1 MRSSTVPRSPYQ
13 YLSSPQPAFKV
24 EDTIQPTFTT
34 ELHFSS
40 PTSLQPS
47 AALEGSKGDSEF
59 QPKIRADL
67 LFRDGIRAGD
77 THNSCMGVYD
87 KGSKTLDAPNTLPVG
102 LEETMLDGYFMET
115 SQPRQ
120 TTNDTYLFTMDE
132 LQADSP
138 YVDVSL
144 DLPPLRDHKQNFSES
159 PLNGYDMNC
168 LAGSFRNQS
177 THQNPTPHGYE
188 TSARQNGSEENGGC
202 SEKSTACKRMS
213 VEVEPERLPPKRLK
227 TDQSSKS
234 PSTGTADNRVGD
246 SSIHFSAINTV
257 PINSA
262 TLSPDEGHQRAN
274 STSQVAQRANTGTS
288 DQGALRVRRSCSLN
302 LRSAQNHSVSAD
314 ENGVKQKP
322 AHDQNAHQ
330 PRRSVRLKPQVVVES
345 DGPDSTP
352 TKPTLPN
359 SDKRPAQRI
368 KPRKPRGRPA
378 KKASTAKA
386 TPREN
391 EYKFTS
397 LRSHFLSTPLD
408 MRLQFVSWLFEAV
421 LPRCMHDSKTVI
433 NSPSQVCNAGGEEEW
448 EVEEVVASR
457 VFRGR
462 LQYQVRWKGYEPDK
476 TWYPAHGLKGAP
488 YKVRDFHATCP
499 HQPGPPKRLEEWVR
513 SWQMGHDLEDTP
525 DDDLTQQWN

>member
-1 MRSSTVPRSPYQ
+1 MRSSTVPHFPYQ
-13 YLSSPQPAFKV
+13 HLSSPQPAFKV
-24 EDTIQPTFTT
+24 EDTIQPTFT

-59 QPKIRADL
+59 QPKIQADL

-77 THNSCMGVYD
+77 AHNSCMDAYD

-102 LEETMLDGYFMET
+102 LEETMLDEDFMET

-144 DLPPLRDHKQNFSES
+144 DSPPLRDHKQDFGES
-159 PLNGYDMNC
+159 PLNGYDTNC

-177 THQNPTPHGYE
+177 THQNPTPHDYE
-188 TSARQNGSEENGGC
+188 TSARQNGSEQNGGC
-202 SEKSTACKRMS
+202 SEMSTACKRLS
-213 VEVEPERLPPKRLK
+213 VEVGPERLPPKRLK

-234 PSTGTADNRVGD
+234 PSTGTADDRFGD
-246 SSIHFSAINTV
+246 SSIHFGATNTV

-274 STSQVAQRANTGTS
+274 STSQCAQRANSGTS

-302 LRSAQNHSVSAD
+302 LRSAQIHSVSAD
-314 ENGVKQKP
+314 ENGVKQKL
-322 AHDQNAHQ
+322 
-330 PRRSVRLKPQVVVES
+330 RRSVRQKPQVAVEL
-345 DGPDSTP
+345 DGQDGIP
-352 TKPTLPN
+352 TKPTPLN
-359 SDKRPAQRI
+359 SGKRPAQRI

-378 KKASTAKA
+378 KKTLIAKA
-386 TPREN
+386 TPRED
-391 EYKFTS
+391 EYNFTS
-397 LRSHFLSTPLD
+397 LHSHFLSTPFD

-421 LPRCMHDSKTVI
+421 LPRCMHESKATT
-433 NSPSQVCNAGGEEEW
+433 NSPPELYDAGDEEEW
-448 EVEEVVASR
+448 EVEEVVGSR
-457 VFRGR
+457 IFRGR
-462 LQYQVRWKGYEPDK
+462 LQYQVLHTRCETFTP
-476 TWYPAHGLKGAP
+476 H
-488 YKVRDFHATCP
+488 FHIN
-499 HQPGPPKRLEEWVR
+499 PGPQNVWRNGTSVIHER
-513 SWQMGHDLEDTP
+513 AGHAARASHAF
-525 DDDLTQQWN
+525 